1 MNIQHKTAI
10 VTGGGTGIGKAV
22 SIELAKRGARVVVNY
37 SRSREDAEETV
48 RTIQEGGGTAVA
60 VQANVAKETEVRAM
74 GGRAAREFGSVDILI
89 NNASI
94 TRYIAMNDL
103 ESVNDEAWDEL
114 YQVNVKG
121 MFYCARAAAVE
132 MKKQKQGVIVNLGSI
147 AGITGSGSSLPYA
160 VSKAA
165 VHGLTRSLARALAPE
180 IRVSSVAPGAVAT
193 RRYRPYDLCRGR
205 TGFADRAGHYGG
217 CRADDVKRKA
227 YRRVDRRCNT
237 GERHNISTSYTQ
249 QINSVSTAYL
259 HHIHRLS
266 TAYLLREGLQTR

>member
-60 VQANVAKETEVRAM
+60 VQANVAKETEVQAM
-74 GGRAAREFGSVDILI
+74 VGRAASEFGSVDILI

-103 ESVNDEAWDEL
+103 EAVNDEAWDEL

-193 RRYRPYDLCRGR
+193 RWWAGR
-205 TGFADRAGHYGG
+205 EQQMEQLAGSLLLNRISSPEDIAHMICAVVEQDSLTGQVITVDAG
-217 CRADDVKRKA
+217 
-227 YRRVDRRCNT
+227 
-237 GERHNISTSYTQ
+237 
-249 QINSVSTAYL
+249 
-259 HHIHRLS
+259 
-266 TAYLLREGLQTR
+266 QTM

>member
-60 VQANVAKETEVRAM
+60 VQANVAKETEVQAM
-74 GGRAAREFGSVDILI
+74 VGRAAREFGSVDILI

-193 RRYRPYDLCRGR
+193 RWWAGR
-205 TGFADRAGHYGG
+205 EQQMEQLAGSLLLNRISSPEDIAHMICAVVEQDSLTGQVITVDAG
-217 CRADDVKRKA
+217 
-227 YRRVDRRCNT
+227 
-237 GERHNISTSYTQ
+237 
-249 QINSVSTAYL
+249 
-259 HHIHRLS
+259 
-266 TAYLLREGLQTR
+266 QTM

>member
-60 VQANVAKETEVRAM
+60 VQANVAKETEVQAM
-74 GGRAAREFGSVDILI
+74 VGKAASEFGSVDILI

-103 ESVNDEAWDEL
+103 EAVNDEAWDEL

-121 MFYCARAAAVE
+121 MFYCARAAAGE

-193 RRYRPYDLCRGR
+193 RWWAGR
-205 TGFADRAGHYGG
+205 EQQMEQLAGSLLLNRISSPEDIAHMICAVVEQDSLTGQVITVDAG
-217 CRADDVKRKA
+217 
-227 YRRVDRRCNT
+227 
-237 GERHNISTSYTQ
+237 
-249 QINSVSTAYL
+249 
-259 HHIHRLS
+259 
-266 TAYLLREGLQTR
+266 QTM